1 MKKRPLIS
9 LLLITI
15 FVALTPS
22 ANATSNAQYRYWSYW
37 QNANGNWAYST
48 TGASHIPTDGAIEGW
63 LFTVSNSRN
72 EKPNPPEI
80 TKSFSELCDA
90 TPIQAEKKRVGVVID
105 FGNVAYQPVGEKLP
119 ANLATCVSV
128 PNEASGYEILALV
141 SKVRVNQS
149 GFVCGLNGYPETECG
164 AKFDGSAQASV
175 QKPSWLIWLIN
186 IGLAVVLLI
195 LISRRR
201 NASQ

>member
-1 MKKRPLIS
+1 MKSKLLIS
-9 LLLITI
+9 VLLISSSFPT
-15 FVALTPS
+15 VSS
-22 ANATSNAQYRYWSYW
+22 ANAASQQQYRYWSYW
-37 QNANGNWAYST
+37 QKINSNWTYST
-48 TGASHIPTDGAIEGW
+48 TGASHVPSDGAIEGW
-63 LFTVSNSRN
+63 LFTISNSKN
-72 EKPNPPEI
+72 EKPTPPEI
-80 TKSFSELCDA
+80 SKSFSELCDA

-119 ANLATCVSV
+119 ANLATCVLV